1 MKNMLTNKIL
11 TGLPDADF
19 ARLMPLLEPVSLAVG
34 ERLGGGYDVP
44 RYFYFPEGSVVSCH
58 ADMHDGKSAEVAMV
72 GFDGVVG
79 LPALLGSNRAPH
91 STNVSVA
98 GTALRVR
105 RDEFERELQQSAA
118 LRDSLI
124 AYAGEYMT
132 QVSQRAACAVLHR
145 MEQRMAVWLLL
156 LRDRLESDTVEI
168 TQERIAQ
175 YLGARRAGVTE
186 IACSLQRAGAI
197 SYTRGHLRIADRG
210 ALRAVACECYSA
222 MSGAG
227 REQSVR

>member
-1 MKNMLTNKIL
+1 MKEMLTNKIL

-19 ARLMPLLEPVSLAVG
+19 ARLMPRLEPVSLSAG
-34 ERLGGGYDVP
+34 ERLGGAGDVT

-58 ADMHDGKSAEVAMV
+58 ADMHDGKSAEVALI
-72 GFDGVVG
+72 GFEGVVG
-79 LPALLGSNRAPH
+79 LPAILGQSRAPH

-98 GTALRVR
+98 GTALKVR
-105 RDEFERELQQSAA
+105 RDEFEREVQQSEA
-118 LRDSLI
+118 LRRSLM
-124 AYAGEYMT
+124 AYAGEYLM

-175 YLGARRAGVTE
+175 HLGARRAGVTE
-186 IACSLQRAGAI
+186 IACSLQRAGVV
-197 SYTRGHLRIADRG
+197 SYTRGHLRIADHR
-210 ALRAVACECYSA
+210 ALEAVACECYSA

-227 REQSVR
+227 REHSVR